1 MELRGPIMD
10 TRWGGWGDAVLHMLV
25 MRPALKPPRVGI
37 HQKYSREDVTVSLVG
52 GGGGGDRG
60 QGIKA
65 GGGLDVN
72 PRDRPG
78 VLGPLDSKN
87 HCYIRGSVSAGNRPG
102 KNAVH

>member
-1 MELRGPIMD
+1 LILLPGMCSGEEVGFS
-10 TRWGGWGDAVLHMLV
+10 VV
-25 MRPALKPPRVGI
+25 VGI
-37 HQKYSREDVTVSLVG
+37 GCGL
-52 GGGGGDRG
+52 GDRG

-65 GGGLDVN
+65 GGGLGVN

-87 HCYIRGSVSAGNRPG
+87 HCCIRGSVSAGNRPG